1 MGGGAAA
8 AAIITDRRSRPCGPS
23 ASTHTACRICSFP
36 RNAIPERSPM
46 VMTSIVPTLRL
57 CCLALAATSA
67 YGIAAGLD
75 YPPTPKQPVKET
87 YHGVTVT
94 DDYRWL
100 EDDASPEVKRWVAE
114 QNAFSRRYLDAV
126 RERPAISKEVGELL
140 RTAPVRR
147 YDFHYRGG
155 RLFAMKLQPP
165 KNQPLLVVL
174 PSSGDV
180 RAEQVIIDLN
190 TLDPSG
196 HTAIDFYVP
205 SYNGKRVIVSLSK
218 N

>member
-8 AAIITDRRSRPCGPS
+8 AAIITDRRSRPRGAS
-23 ASTHTACRICSFP
+23 ASTHTACRICGFP
-36 RNAIPERSPM
+36 RNAIPEGSPM

-57 CCLALAATSA
+57 CYLAFAATSA

-126 RERPAISKEVGELL
+126 RERPAIAKQVESLL
-140 RTAPVRR
+140 STAPVRR
-147 YDFHYRGG
+147 YDFQYRGK
-155 RLFAMKLQPP
+155 LIFALKLQPP
-165 KNQPLLVVL
+165 KNQPLLVTL
-174 PSSGDV
+174 PASG
-180 RAEQVIIDLN
+180 
-190 TLDPSG
+190 
-196 HTAIDFYVP
+196 
-205 SYNGKRVIVSLSK
+205 
-218 N
+218 